1 ECLTQA
7 EHRLL
12 EYAHVGAHRHK
23 VESPIQVSSGVVLD
37 RRQNASGFTMRL
49 RTLMQVA
56 YDPLDVGV
64 VGVAQ
69 MPQGSGEIRR
79 ANEDA
84 VHTVHRDD
92 IVEGFDTRPAFDLH

>member
-1 ECLTQA
+1 MRCYECSAAFRSRRLAECLMQA

-23 VESPIQVSSGVVLD
+23 VESPIQVSSSVVLD
-37 RRQNASGFTMRL
+37 RRQNASGFSMCL

-56 YDPLDVGV
+56 YDPLDVGM

-84 VHTVHRDD
+84 VHTVHR
-92 IVEGFDTRPAFDLH
+92 